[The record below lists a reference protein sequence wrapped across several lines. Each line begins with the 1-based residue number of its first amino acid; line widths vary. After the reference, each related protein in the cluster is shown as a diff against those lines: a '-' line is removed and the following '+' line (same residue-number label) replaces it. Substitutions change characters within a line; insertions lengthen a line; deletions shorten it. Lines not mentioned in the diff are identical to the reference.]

1 MSGCHVIKGNDKPC
15 GNYALKGKTCCW
27 VHKALEDT
35 PYTEKDGEIKKP
47 VVSDS
52 DQCVFLCYNGKR
64 CSRKGLSYQE
74 QKMCSQHKSI
84 VRQQGTQK
92 TVVQPAPVESESEFF
107 TSGKFHKI
115 QLASKDRAS
124 GSESD
129 CDDRAYNWFSRAY
142 DGSESEGEP
151 DDYSKD
157 PSYKCSSRSYNRRA
171 YAAKTANGEPRCQ
184 FIFDDFVQCSSI
196 DNNNRFCHFHHFHAK

>member
-1 MSGCHVIKGNDKPC
+1 MPGCCVINKNSEKMC
-15 GNYALKGKTCCW
+15 GNYSLKNKTCCC
-27 VHKALEDT
+27 VHRALESVPFT
-35 PYTEKDGEIKKP
+35 QEESKKP

-115 QLASKDRAS
+115 QLASNDRAS
-124 GSESD
+124 VE
-129 CDDRAYNWFSRAY
+129 
-142 DGSESEGEP
+142 SESESESESEP

-171 YAAKTANGEPRCQ
+171 YAAKNTNGEPRCQ
-184 FIFDDFVQCSSI
+184 FVFDDLAQCSCTSEN
-196 DNNNRFCHFHHFHAK
+196 DGRFCLFHLK

>member
-1 MSGCHVIKGNDKPC
+1 MPGCHVIKGNDKPC
-15 GNYALKGKTCCW
+15 GNYSLKNKTCCW
-27 VHKALEDT
+27 IHRALESV
-35 PYTEKDGEIKKP
+35 PFSQEESKKP

-84 VRQQGTQK
+84 VLQQGSQK
-92 TVVQPAPVESESEFF
+92 TVVQSESESEFF

-115 QLASKDRAS
+115 QLASKVRAS
-124 GSESD
+124 VSESESESD
-129 CDDRAYNWFSRAY
+129 D
-142 DGSESEGEP
+142 

-157 PSYKCSSRSYNRRA
+157 PSYKPSGRRA
-171 YAAKTANGEPRCQ
+171 YNGRVYAAKTANGEPRCQ

-196 DNNNRFCHFHHFHAK
+196 DNNNRFCNFHHFHAK

>member
-1 MSGCHVIKGNDKPC
+1 MPGCHVIKGNDKPC
-15 GNYALKGKTCCW
+15 GNYSLKNKTCCW
-27 VHKALEDT
+27 IHRALEYV
-35 PYTEKDGEIKKP
+35 PFSQEEIKKS

-92 TVVQPAPVESESEFF
+92 TVVQPVPKSDSESDSESESE
-107 TSGKFHKI
+107 S
-115 QLASKDRAS
+115 
-124 GSESD
+124 
-129 CDDRAYNWFSRAY
+129 
-142 DGSESEGEP
+142 EP

-157 PSYKCSSRSYNRRA
+157 PSYKPSGRRA
-171 YAAKTANGEPRCQ
+171 YNGRVYAAKTANGEPRCQ

-196 DNNNRFCHFHHFHAK
+196 DNNNRFCNFHHFHAK

>member
-1 MSGCHVIKGNDKPC
+1 MC
-15 GNYALKGKTCCW
+15 GNYARKNLTCC
-27 VHKALEDT
+27 HSHRALESV
-35 PYTEKDGEIKKP
+35 PFSQEESKKP

-84 VRQQGTQK
+84 VLQQGSQK
-92 TVVQPAPVESESEFF
+92 TVVQSESESEFF

-115 QLASKDRAS
+115 QLASKVRAS
-124 GSESD
+124 VSESESESD
-129 CDDRAYNWFSRAY
+129 D
-142 DGSESEGEP
+142 

-157 PSYKCSSRSYNRRA
+157 PSYKPSGRRA
-171 YAAKTANGEPRCQ
+171 YNGRVYAAKTANGEPRCQ

-196 DNNNRFCHFHHFHAK
+196 DNNNRFCNFHHFHAK